1 MMQQSPS
8 PLSAGPDQE
17 AAHSDASLTSMV
29 NHSERLAHLLDILP
43 SGIVVLDRQG
53 RVSEVNQ
60 VAIDMLGEPLLG
72 ERWRDII
79 DRAFAPRADDGHE
92 VSLHDGRRIQVVTR
106 ALEQQ
111 PGQLIVLTDLTETRL
126 LQSRMAHMQRLSSL
140 GRMVASLAHQ
150 VRTPLSAA
158 MLYAANLG
166 NQTLANE
173 ARQRFHGKLMSRLQ
187 ELEHQVSDM
196 LLFARSGDQLPMVKV
211 SAEHLAELIENS
223 TEGVLSRFDT
233 ELSVHAEASA
243 AQLLANANTLVSAM
257 GNLIHNAAQAGASLV
272 QLSITHT
279 PHEMVITVNDDGPGI
294 AEALQKKI
302 FEPFYTTRPQGTGL
316 GLSVVQAVISN
327 HQGHMSVES
336 QEGQGACFT
345 MTLPLVE
352 QGDAFPE
359 PSYAFGG

>member
-1 MMQQSPS
+1 MQHSPT

-17 AAHSDASLTSMV
+17 AAHSASSLTSMV

-43 SGIVVLDRQG
+43 SGIVVLDGQG

-72 ERWRDII
+72 ERWREII

-92 VSLHDGRRIQVVTR
+92 VSLHDGRLIKVELR

-111 PGQLIVLTDLTETRL
+111 PGQLIVLTDLTETRR

-166 NQTLANE
+166 NQTLGND
-173 ARQRFHGKLMSRLQ
+173 ARVRFHGKLMSRLQ

-211 SAEHLAELIENS
+211 TADDLAELVCNS
-223 TEGVLSRFDT
+223 TEGVLARFKA
-233 ELSVHAEASA
+233 ELSVQLESSP
-243 AQLLANANTLVSAM
+243 AQILANASTLVSAI
-257 GNLIHNAAQAGASLV
+257 GNLVHNAAQVGADRI
-272 QLSITHT
+272 QLQVTND
-279 PHEMVITVNDDGPGI
+279 HESMQIVVSDNGPGI
-294 AEALQKKI
+294 AETLRQKI
-302 FEPFYTTRPQGTGL
+302 FEPFYTTHPQGTGL
-316 GLSVVQAVISN
+316 GLSVVQAVVTN
-327 HQGHMSVES
+327 HRGRLSVES
-336 QEGQGACFT
+336 TEGQGASFIL
-345 MTLPLVE
+345 TLPLAE
-352 QGDAFPE
+352 RGDEFPE